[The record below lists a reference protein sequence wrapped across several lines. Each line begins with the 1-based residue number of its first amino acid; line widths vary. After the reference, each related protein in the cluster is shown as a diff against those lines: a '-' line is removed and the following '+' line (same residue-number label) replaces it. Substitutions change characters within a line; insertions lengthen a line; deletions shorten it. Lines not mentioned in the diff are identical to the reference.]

1 MIPSL
6 DLTGLLE
13 QRTELREIPYSLDHQ
28 FIIKGFNSGTARWK
42 QRTGQG
48 MWEGVGASMLSETM
62 VDKRGP
68 AVLINPWAVS
78 GALAQSLDLTF
89 SPKATSRLLFG
100 KGLLKNRTKP

>member
-48 MWEGVGASMLSETM
+48 MWEGT
-62 VDKRGP
+62 
-68 AVLINPWAVS
+68 
-78 GALAQSLDLTF
+78 
-89 SPKATSRLLFG
+89 
-100 KGLLKNRTKP
+100 

>member
-48 MWEGVGASMLSETM
+48 LWEGVGASMLSECYSPDTSTCS
-62 VDKRGP
+62 VP
-68 AVLINPWAVS
+68 PS
-78 GALAQSLDLTF
+78 GRCLH
-89 SPKATSRLLFG
+89 PG
-100 KGLLKNRTKP
+100 

>member
-28 FIIKGFNSGTARWK
+28 FIIKGVNSGTARWK

-48 MWEGVGASMLSETM
+48 MWEGGGSSSMCPQKISKLHSLGGFMEASLHRH
-62 VDKRGP
+62 D
-68 AVLINPWAVS
+68 
-78 GALAQSLDLTF
+78 
-89 SPKATSRLLFG
+89 
-100 KGLLKNRTKP
+100 